1 MIRYVVESDGR
12 RITRVR
18 IDAPRQIDRLLAR
31 TLLANALLDNA
42 VAIIASVDTCTA
54 CAER

>member
-1 MIRYVVESDGR
+1 MIRYAIESDGR
-12 RITRVR
+12 RITRAR

-42 VAIIASVDTCTA
+42 VAIITSVDTCTA